1 MNLLF
6 LDFFALLVSVDL
18 VPMWFLADFLSP
30 LLSALSNLMFSF
42 SFLGTSLLK
51 AGTIYFFIKVGFT
64 AVLLSLKGYI
74 ILLDFFLFV
83 LGLTDSTVGLLLFF
97 LLSFL
102 GSYRCT
108 YGWCDFMIVDLLL
121 FPNPPRLLLGL
132 SFLWDMF
139 TSWSSSFSDYSDGG
153 SSFFLALTAF
163 LWRSVEI
170 DLLEGNCFLSSTR
183 VLVLFLGGSCA
194 LLVGG
199 DLFSRTSE
207 CGERYCGRVMLR
219 TGWWV
224 WWVSR
229 LSTTR

>member
-6 LDFFALLVSVDL
+6 FDFFSLAETGFEFLALLVSVGL

-42 SFLGTSLLK
+42 SFLRTSLLK
-51 AGTIYFFIKVGFT
+51 VGTIYFFIKVGFT

-108 YGWCDFMIVDLLL
+108 YG
-121 FPNPPRLLLGL
+121 
-132 SFLWDMF
+132 
-139 TSWSSSFSDYSDGG
+139 
-153 SSFFLALTAF
+153 
-163 LWRSVEI
+163 
-170 DLLEGNCFLSSTR
+170 
-183 VLVLFLGGSCA
+183 
-194 LLVGG
+194 
-199 DLFSRTSE
+199 
-207 CGERYCGRVMLR
+207 
-219 TGWWV
+219 
-224 WWVSR
+224 
-229 LSTTR
+229 